1 MGGNNLIPV
10 FKPLLE
16 KEEFDAAINSLR
28 VGWLGMGK
36 SVELFENEIKKI
48 IKDRNKKVV
57 AVNTGFSALHLSC
70 VLLNLKKGDEVILP
84 SFTNIADIQSVL
96 LTGAKPVMCDILEN
110 TFCIDPDKIK
120 KLITKKTKAII
131 PIDYGCNLAEH
142 DEIKYIA
149 KKNGL
154 RIIHD
159 AAHSL
164 GSSYKKKKIGSFS
177 EITMFS
183 FDPVKSFTC
192 IDGGAIVVS
201 SEKDKQNLH
210 ELRIM
215 GMQQKSKIM
224 YKNKR
229 SWTYDVRRMGYRYH
243 LANLHAAVGLSQLK
257 KINKI
262 KQSRK
267 KSLNLYNKHLVNE
280 KQLVVPIPNHKN
292 IIPFHYCLRIKGN
305 KRDELIKYLKKNGID
320 AGIHWKPNH
329 KHSLLKNYRSDDL
342 KITNKIYN
350 EILSLPFFTNIR
362 TDEIVRVCN
371 TIKKFI
377 NKHS

>member
-1 MGGNNLIPV
+1 
-10 FKPLLE
+10 
-16 KEEFDAAINSLR
+16 
-28 VGWLGMGK
+28 
-36 SVELFENEIKKI
+36 
-48 IKDRNKKVV
+48 
-57 AVNTGFSALHLSC
+57 
-70 VLLNLKKGDEVILP
+70 
-84 SFTNIADIQSVL
+84 
-96 LTGAKPVMCDILEN
+96 
-110 TFCIDPDKIK
+110 
-120 KLITKKTKAII
+120 
-131 PIDYGCNLAEH
+131 
-142 DEIKYIA
+142 
-149 KKNGL
+149 
-154 RIIHD
+154 
-159 AAHSL
+159 
-164 GSSYKKKKIGSFS
+164 
-177 EITMFS
+177 
-183 FDPVKSFTC
+183 
-192 IDGGAIVVS
+192 
-201 SEKDKQNLH
+201 
-210 ELRIM
+210 
-215 GMQQKSKIM
+215 MQQKSKIM

-267 KSLNLYNKHLVNE
+267 KSLNLYNKYLVNE

-362 TDEIVRVCN
+362 TDEIRRVCN

-377 NKHS
+377 NKQS